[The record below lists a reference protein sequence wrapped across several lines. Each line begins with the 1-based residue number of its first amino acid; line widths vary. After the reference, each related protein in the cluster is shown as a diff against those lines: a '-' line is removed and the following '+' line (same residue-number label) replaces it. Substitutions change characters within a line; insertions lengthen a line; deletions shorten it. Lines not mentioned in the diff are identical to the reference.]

1 MPPIKIALLICDV
14 PTVPSV
20 LQEYG
25 DYYKIFTNYLTQSL
39 PDKLKQKP
47 EDVFLLDGYDII
59 YKQHYPTEQQLDSY
73 ACLLLTGSGE

>member
-1 MPPIKIALLICDV
+1 MPPIKIALLICDI
-14 PTVPSV
+14 PTI

-25 DYYKIFTNYLTQSL
+25 DYYKIFNNYLTQWL

-59 YKQHYPTEQQLDSY
+59 YKQHYPTEQQLDGY